1 MTGSY
6 YSTFFNIHQ
15 SGVLTALS
23 DHCMAGAMWNC
34 CRLSASSVYTTRP
47 QCHFI
52 QSHRGR
58 VHVCLAVTCHLHV
71 WQNDWDCFCATA
83 VTHGWNGYQNKC
95 QHRKLTMEKIIF
107 PLLPRRLKPRTFQS
121 RVQCSNHWAIPTH
134 PCTPPSLN
142 TVITLN
148 RFSQCAVTHFAP
160 DCPFFFQT
168 MWPRTAQLQPV
179 SRHSILASR
188 LMQIRMGFSQ
198 DL

>member
-1 MTGSY
+1 MLHAILNKWLDPIIAP
-6 YSTFFNIHQ
+6 FFNIHQ

-47 QCHFI
+47 CTSLQCYFI
-52 QSHRGR
+52 QSHKGR

-83 VTHGWNGYQNKC
+83 VTQGWNGYQNKC

-107 PLLPRRLKPRTFQS
+107 PLLLQRLKPRTFQS
-121 RVQCSNHWAIPTH
+121 RVQCSNHWAIPTL

-142 TVITLN
+142 SHHSQQV
-148 RFSQCAVTHFAP
+148 FSVCCNPLCPRLLILFSNHVTP
-160 DCPFFFQT
+160 DCPV
-168 MWPRTAQLQPV
+168 A
-179 SRHSILASR
+179 AS
-188 LMQIRMGFSQ
+188 
-198 DL
+198 